1 MTVVAPTPT
10 TEPSEATH
18 DGRKEM
24 LEDYSLRYA
33 PTTYRKWS
41 SFAVANTA
49 LGGIAYLADFAI
61 GG

>member
-1 MTVVAPTPT
+1 
-10 TEPSEATH
+10 
-18 DGRKEM
+18 M

-49 LGGIAYLADFAI
+49 LGGIAYQHLLDPEGVDLDRVYPQLADTLER
-61 GG
+61 GLSS

>member
-1 MTVVAPTPT
+1 
-10 TEPSEATH
+10 
-18 DGRKEM
+18 M

-61 GG
+61 GGSLVVTSASRTRCSRSCWRRR